1 MLENADTIDHAATE
15 WVARID
21 RGLKDDEEIALEQW
35 LAADARCKGAL
46 ERAQMVW
53 RNLDRAQVFRIADD
67 QRRAP
72 DAAMHAPDAT
82 HAPRAAKGRG
92 SKAAAYAAAL
102 AAAVIVSVGVWF
114 GLNRNDLSTTVGE
127 IRQVPLNDGSR
138 VTLDTGS
145 RIAVEYR
152 AETRT
157 VRLESGEALFE
168 VAKDPQR
175 PFVVQA
181 GNIRV
186 RALGTAFLVR
196 RRSDDDVDVTVTK
209 GVVDVWS
216 ETHRPRTAVRLK
228 AGTGTSLTGG
238 TVAPPQDLTA
248 RQIERAIDWKLGIVN
263 LDGRTLGEAAAE
275 INRYN
280 RLRVVIP
287 DPHLA
292 AQPLVGN
299 VSSSD
304 PAAFAQAAAAMFD
317 ARVRSDGDRLIVEP
331 LAVKK

>member
-1 MLENADTIDHAATE
+1 MLDNADPIDHMATE
-15 WVARID
+15 WVAKLD
-21 RGLKDDEEIALEQW
+21 RGLKDDEQIALEQW
-35 LAADARCKGAL
+35 LAADARCRGAL
-46 ERAQMVW
+46 ERAQWVW
-53 RNLDRAQVFRIADD
+53 RNLDRAQVFRIADE
-67 QRRAP
+67 QRRATS
-72 DAAMHAPDAT
+72 AAHAS
-82 HAPRAAKGRG
+82 RAVKRRG
-92 SKAAAYAAAL
+92 SKAAAFCAAL
-102 AAAVIVSVGVWF
+102 AAAAVVSAGVWV
-114 GLNRNDLSTTVGE
+114 GLNRNHLSTTVGE
-127 IRQVPLNDGSR
+127 IRQIPLKDGSR

-186 RALGTAFLVR
+186 RALGTAFVVR

-216 ETHRPRTAVRLK
+216 ETRRPRASVRLK
-228 AGTGTSLTGG
+228 AGTGTSLVGG
-238 TVAPPQDLTA
+238 SVAPPRDLTA
-248 RQIERAIDWKLGIVN
+248 TQIERAIDWKLGVVN

-280 RLRVVIP
+280 RLRVVIA
-287 DPHLA
+287 DPRLA

-304 PAAFAQAAAAMFD
+304 PVAFAQAAAAMFD
-317 ARVRSDGDRLIVEP
+317 ARVRSDGDSLILEP
-331 LAVKK
+331 AAVKK

>member
-1 MLENADTIDHAATE
+1 MLENADSIDHTATE
-15 WVARID
+15 WVAKID
-21 RGLKDDEEIALEQW
+21 RGIKDDEAIALEQW
-35 LAADARCKGAL
+35 LAADTRCKGAL

-53 RNLDRAQVFRIADD
+53 RNLDRAQVFRIAVE

-72 DAAMHAPDAT
+72 DTAHV
-82 HAPRAAKGRG
+82 PRAGKWRG
-92 SKAAAYAAAL
+92 SKAAAYSMAL
-102 AAAVIVSVGVWF
+102 AAAVIMSVGVWF
-114 GLNRNDLSTTVGE
+114 GLNRNHLSTAVGE
-127 IRQVPLNDGSR
+127 IRQIPLNDGSR

-145 RIAVEYR
+145 QIAVEYR
-152 AETRT
+152 AEART

-175 PFVVQA
+175 PFLVQA
-181 GNIRV
+181 GKIRV

-228 AGTGTSLTGG
+228 AGTGTSSIGG
-238 TVAPPQDLTA
+238 TIAPPQDLTA
-248 RQIERAIDWKLGIVN
+248 TQIERAIDWKLGVVN

-287 DPHLA
+287 DPQLA

-304 PAAFAQAAAAMFD
+304 PVAFAQAAAAMFD
-317 ARVRSDGDRLIVEP
+317 ARVRSDGDSLILEP
-331 LAVKK
+331 STVKK